1 MDTALTIAILGA
13 SVTAIG
19 WLVTH
24 ILSTSAERRRQSL
37 LAQLEFTKQQLEE
50 LYGPLAF
57 LVLEGQQSSRDLFAT
72 IGRNFIFVEGYDL
85 PENELS
91 VWLFWVENDFFPR
104 DEKIKALI
112 SSKTH
117 LIEGEKVPESFLA
130 FVKHHNSWM
139 MMHKRWQQQGVK
151 YSWYAKVGWPS
162 EFDKEVL
169 STFEILKKRHSI
181 LIGKVSEGNY
191 LLHYFQRNQV

>member
-1 MDTALTIAILGA
+1 MNTALTVAILAA
-13 SVTAIG
+13 SVTALG

-24 ILSTSAERRRQSL
+24 ILSTSAERRRQNL

-57 LVLEGQQSSRDLFAT
+57 LVLEGQQSFRDLIAT
-72 IGRNFIFVEGYDL
+72 LGRNFIFVEGYDL

-91 VWLFWVENDFFPR
+91 LWLFWVENDFFPR
-104 DEKIKALI
+104 NEKIKALI

-117 LIEGEKVPESFLA
+117 LIEGEKVPESFLT
-130 FVKHHNSWM
+130 VVERHNSWM

-151 YSWYAKVGWPS
+151 YPWYAKVRWPT
-162 EFDKEVL
+162 EFNKEIL
-169 STFEILKKRHSI
+169 ATFEILKKRHSI
-181 LIGKVSEGNY
+181 LTGKVSEGNY
-191 LLHYFQRNQV
+191 LLHLFQRNRA